1 MEEINGQHYIFIE
14 DVEYYE
20 NVDTDWHFCSFFDS
34 VQDFVGKITAGK
46 PLGHSAYIDIA
57 KHFEKDD
64 IGVKICDPNNLYVP
78 ILPDN
83 MAEVMFSW
91 EGESYMYAIYG
102 LEKQADRNAD
112 GLIGY
117 IYYHT
122 KEAWEKRQDI
132 IISRSEK
139 QNIRTL
145 ENGNKKVTLIIT
157 STSVEAFFYEAE
169 KELYYDLFVCY
180 QYSWGNNIPD
190 IEEWYSDEWLL
201 SFGMEKYVEQPAE

>member
-1 MEEINGQHYIFIE
+1 MQRKKYLYIKSIVAILVLLSMSICCFGCGEKVQTKSETSKPSETSRETRRDYNKNPPSEKYTVEEINGQHYIFIE

-132 IISRSEK
+132 IISRS
-139 QNIRTL
+139 
-145 ENGNKKVTLIIT
+145 
-157 STSVEAFFYEAE
+157 
-169 KELYYDLFVCY
+169 
-180 QYSWGNNIPD
+180 
-190 IEEWYSDEWLL
+190 
-201 SFGMEKYVEQPAE
+201 